1 MKYMAGEEG
10 RRIQSKATD
19 DMRQHIQ
26 DSRQYLHTHSNNMTT
41 SERQHTTNTICNIVI
56 MIMSNT
62 NAPTLEGSEC
72 KQKLHPGG
80 GAGPTVAAVCTIC
93 WCVCGVRMDL
103 VLQLHVPKL

>member
-80 GAGPTVAAVCTIC
+80 EQGQQLLLSVQYAGVFV
-93 WCVCGVRMDL
+93 V
-103 VLQLHVPKL
+103 